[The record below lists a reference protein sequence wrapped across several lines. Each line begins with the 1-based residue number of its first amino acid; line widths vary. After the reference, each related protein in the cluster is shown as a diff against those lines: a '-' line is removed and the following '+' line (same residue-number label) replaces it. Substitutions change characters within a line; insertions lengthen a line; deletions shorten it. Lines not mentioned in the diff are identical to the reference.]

1 MSLNPTPTENQKKV
15 SLEAVVPDD
24 FAGKRLDQ
32 ALQELF
38 PDYSRTVLQEWLK
51 KEWIQING
59 KAMRAKDKVKGG
71 EHIAINAAICIQTE
85 CKPED
90 IPLNIIYEDQDIL
103 IINKPVG
110 LVTHPGAGNREHTLA
125 NALLHHDPNLK
136 ALPRAGIVHRLDKNT
151 SGLLVIAKTLE
162 AHTYLIK
169 ALQARNIH
177 REYDAIVNGI
187 LISGGTIDKPIGRHP
202 TLRTKMAVTED
213 GKEAITH
220 FRIQEKFRAHT
231 WIRVVLET
239 GRTHQIRVHM
249 THLGHPLIGDQE
261 YSRLQFPKNA
271 SEELKDCFRSF
282 KHQAL
287 HARCLELTHP
297 KTKKLLK
304 FEAPLPDD
312 MRNLVEELR
321 IDSKKNKQTK

>member
-1 MSLNPTPTENQKKV
+1 MSLNPTPTDNQKKV
-15 SLEAVVPDD
+15 LLEAIIPDD

-51 KEWIQING
+51 KEWIKVNNTSW
-59 KAMRAKDKVKGG
+59 RAKDKVKGG
-71 EHIAINAAICIQTE
+71 EHISISATITVQTE
-85 CKPED
+85 CKPEA
-90 IPLNIIYEDQDIL
+90 IPLDIVYEDDEIL
-103 IINKPVG
+103 VINKPVG
-110 LVTHPGAGNREHTLA
+110 LVTHPGAGNKEHTLV

-162 AHTYLIK
+162 AHTFLIK
-169 ALQARNIH
+169 ALQARKIH
-177 REYDAIVNGI
+177 REYDAIINGI
-187 LISGGTIDKPIGRHP
+187 LISGGTIDKAIGRHP
-202 TLRTKMAVTED
+202 TLRTKMAVVED

-249 THLGHPLIGDQE
+249 THSGHPLIGDQE
-261 YSRLQFPKNA
+261 YSRLQFPKNS
-271 SEELKDCFRSF
+271 SEELKECLRSF

-287 HARCLELTHP
+287 HARFLELIHP
-297 KTKKLLK
+297 KTQKLLK

-312 MRNLVEELR
+312 MKKLIEVLR
-321 IDSKKNKQTK
+321 QDSKKK

>member
-1 MSLNPTPTENQKKV
+1 MSLNPTPPQNQKKLA
-15 SLEAVVPDD
+15 LEAIVPDEC
-24 FAGKRLDQ
+24 AGKRLDQ

-38 PDYSRTVLQEWLK
+38 PDYSRTILQEWLK
-51 KEWIQING
+51 KQWIQIDG
-59 KAMRAKDKVKGG
+59 KSLRAKDKVKGG
-71 EHIAINAAICIQTE
+71 EHISIHAAIAIQTASE
-85 CKPED
+85 PEN
-90 IPLNIIYEDQDIL
+90 IPLSIVYEDDDIL

-110 LVTHPGAGNREHTLA
+110 LVTHPGAGNQTHTLV
-125 NALLHHDPNLK
+125 NALLHHAPTLST
-136 ALPRAGIVHRLDKNT
+136 LPRAGIIHRLDKNT

-162 AHTYLIK
+162 AHTFLVR
-169 ALQARNIH
+169 ALQARDIH

-187 LISGGTIDKPIGRHP
+187 LISGGTIDKAIGRHP
-202 TLRTKMAVTED
+202 TLRTKMAVTEQ

-220 FRIQEKFRAHT
+220 FRIQEKFRVHT

-249 THLGHPLIGDQE
+249 AHSGHSLVGDPE

-271 SEELKDCFRSF
+271 SEELKHCLREF

-297 KTKKLLK
+297 RSGKLLK

-312 MRNLVEELR
+312 MKNLIEILR
-321 IDSKKNKQTK
+321 IDNKKK